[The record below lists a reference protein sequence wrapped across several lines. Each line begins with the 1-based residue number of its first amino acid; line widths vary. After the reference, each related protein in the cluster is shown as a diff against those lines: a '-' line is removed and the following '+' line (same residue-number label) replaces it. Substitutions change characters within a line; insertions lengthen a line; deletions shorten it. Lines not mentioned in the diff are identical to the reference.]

1 MPIKHYKPTT
11 PGRRGASVQ
20 DFSDITKKK
29 PEKKLR
35 VYLKQQA
42 GRSAQTG
49 KLTVRHRGGGAKRF
63 YRIVDFKQDKY
74 DMPATVTAIEYDP
87 NRGPRIALI
96 KYADGEKRYLL
107 APDSLKVGDS
117 VVSSRGSVPIAVG
130 NRMPLEQIPI
140 GTMVHNIEFQSG
152 TGGKLARGAGD
163 AAQVMSMEGDFVQLK
178 LPSGERRL
186 ILKNCA
192 ASVGVIGNPDYR
204 LVRLGTAGR
213 RRHQGWRPAV
223 TGKAMNPVDHPHG
236 GGEGHQPIGLKSGPK
251 TKWGKLAYG
260 VKTRK
265 PKSGDRLILA
275 RRKGARGA

>member
-1 MPIKHYKPTT
+1 MPIKRYKPTT

-20 DFSDITKKK
+20 DFSDVTKTKR
-29 PEKKLR
+29 EKKLT

-49 KLTVRHRGGGAKRF
+49 KLTVRHRGGGAKRL

-74 DMPATVTAIEYDP
+74 DMPATVLAIEYDP
-87 NRGPRIALI
+87 NRGPRIALLQ
-96 KYADGEKRYLL
+96 YQDGEKRYML
-107 APDSLKVGDS
+107 ASESLKVGDA
-117 VVSSRGSVPIAVG
+117 VVSSRGAVAIQPG
-130 NRMPLEQIPI
+130 NRMPLEYIPI
-140 GTMVHNIEFQSG
+140 GSMVHNIEFNPG
-152 TGGKLARGAGD
+152 VGGKLVRGAGD
-163 AAQVMSMEGDFVQLK
+163 AAQVMSMEGGHVQVK

-186 ILKNCA
+186 ISKQCA
-192 ASVGVIGNPDYR
+192 ATVGAVGNSDFR

-213 RRHQGWRPAV
+213 RRHQSWRPVV

-251 TKWGKLAYG
+251 TKWGKIAFG

-265 PKSGDRLILA
+265 PKSGDKLILA
-275 RRKGARGA
+275 RRTR

>member
-1 MPIKHYKPTT
+1 MPIKRYKPTT

-20 DFSDITKKK
+20 DFSDVTKTK
-29 PEKKLR
+29 PEKKLT

-49 KLTVRHRGGGAKRF
+49 KLTVRHRGGGAKRL
-63 YRIVDFKQDKY
+63 YRIVDFMQNKY
-74 DMPATVTAIEYDP
+74 DAPATVLAIEYDP

-96 KYADGEKRYLL
+96 QYQDGEKRYII
-107 APDSLKVGDS
+107 APESLKTGDA
-117 VVSSRGSVPIAVG
+117 VVSSQKAIAIQPG
-130 NRMPLEQIPI
+130 NRMPLEYIPV
-140 GTMVHNIEFQSG
+140 GTMVHNIEFSQG
-152 TGGKLARGAGD
+152 TGGKLVRGAGNG
-163 AAQVMSMEGDFVQLK
+163 AQVMSIEGDHVQVK

-186 ILKNCA
+186 IAKVCA
-192 ASVGVIGNPDYR
+192 ATVGVVGNPDFR

-213 RRHQGWRPAV
+213 RRYQSWRPVV

-251 TKWGKLAYG
+251 TKWGKLAFG

-265 PKSGDRLILA
+265 PKAGDKLILA
-275 RRKGARGA
+275 RRTR